1 MEIELK
7 KIFSKKNEIIVKNI
21 HDNFVKILFER
32 EFKKKY
38 NYVYSLMN
46 NLNQD
51 GYRLGKYYVSLYK
64 NKYNINDIEIIKLY
78 IEIDPRVYN
87 LREIERELET
97 VKKIL
102 YKLLY
107 ESRISSCNH
116 ELIITNINNLIKDI
130 DNIYIK
136 FKHHEIYNTEDMQ
149 VQEEIEIELYE
160 EEIINKYIKYELSIL
175 LNE

>member
-7 KIFSKKNEIIVKNI
+7 KIFSKKNEIIIKNI
-21 HDNFVKILFER
+21 HDNLVKTLFER
-32 EFKKKY
+32 DFKKKY
-38 NYVYSLMN
+38 SYVYNLMN

-64 NKYNINDIEIIKLY
+64 NKYNIYDTQIIKLY
-78 IEIDPRVYN
+78 IDIDPRVYS

-97 VKKIL
+97 IKRLL

-107 ESRISSCNH
+107 ESRISPCNY
-116 ELIITNINNLIKDI
+116 ELIITNINKLIKDI

-136 FKHHEIYNTEDMQ
+136 FKQHEIHYTQDMR

>member
-1 MEIELK
+1 
-7 KIFSKKNEIIVKNI
+7 
-21 HDNFVKILFER
+21 
-32 EFKKKY
+32 
-38 NYVYSLMN
+38 MN

-107 ESRISSCNH
+107 ESHISPCNH
-116 ELIITNINNLIKDI
+116 ESIIININNLIKDI
-130 DNIYIK
+130 RLFSVKVLICSAY
-136 FKHHEIYNTEDMQ
+136 HW
-149 VQEEIEIELYE
+149 
-160 EEIINKYIKYELSIL
+160 
-175 LNE
+175 